1 MKNFFFVFQILQK
14 DELFKFYL
22 LILLFLIS
30 TICEIFGI
38 GLFLPLLKIITD
50 PTFLD
55 SKYFEYFYFLK
66 NNSQTNI
73 IIVFSILI
81 LILFTLK
88 IIFTTLSTI
97 FFNNFI
103 ANKQKKISFFLVNNY
118 LKENYIFFSNRN
130 SSSLIQNSIN
140 ETSQITYNYLNS
152 LITLISEFF
161 FLIGVIIFLLL
172 LNPYETLVVL
182 IFLSIIS
189 TFFYNLFKRK
199 YLEFGVI
206 RNENDTKRFQTLEE
220 TFGSIKDII
229 LKNKQS
235 FFLERF
241 KRYNNKSVAST
252 KKVLIYQSLPRI
264 FFEFIFILFFVSL
277 IIYLTINGSIIDILP
292 TLGVLAVICL
302 RTIPSINKIFNSLN
316 NIKYATR
323 SIDIILNE
331 IKSYEN
337 KKPKVIEND
346 SSEIIFKNNIEL
358 KKIFFKFSNS
368 EDFIFENLNF
378 LIKKNTSIGVMAD
391 SGVGK
396 STLINILSGLI
407 KSTKGEILVDGRNV
421 DTSLNKWMKKFSVV
435 PQNFFM
441 LDDTIE
447 KNITFGEIDKISNEI
462 LLNIA
467 IQKSELN
474 DFINSRKNGLQE
486 IIGQRG
492 SRISGGQQQRL
503 SIARALYSD
512 PEILVFDEA
521 TNSLDK
527 KTEESILN
535 TIKKMSSTK
544 TIIQISHDLDAL
556 KYCDEIYKLSKEKLE
571 KI

>member
-50 PTFLD
+50 PIFLD
-55 SKYFEYFYFLK
+55 RKYFEYFYFLK

-73 IIVFSILI
+73 IIVFSLLI

-103 ANKQKKISFFLVNNY
+103 ANKQKKISFFLINNY
-118 LKENYIFFSNRN
+118 LNENYIFFSNRN

-140 ETSQITYNYLNS
+140 ETSQITYNYLTS

-161 FLIGVIIFLLL
+161 FLIGVIIFLLII
-172 LNPYETLVVL
+172 NPYETLVVL
-182 IFLSIIS
+182 IVLSIIS
-189 TFFYNLFKRK
+189 IFFYNLFKKK

-229 LKNKQS
+229 LKNKQN

-292 TLGVLAVICL
+292 TLGVLAAICL

-337 KKPKVIEND
+337 KKPKVIKND

-368 EDFIFENLNF
+368 EDFIFKNLNF

-407 KSTKGEILVDGRNV
+407 KPTEGEILVDGRNV

-447 KNITFGEIDKISNEI
+447 KNITFGELDKISNEI

-467 IQKSELN
+467 IEKSELK